1 MSRVERIDDA
11 HEAPR
16 HPSDARESAP
26 NPRKISRTPGLAE
39 GDERTVD
46 EALRNQDE
54 KREARD

>member
-54 KREARD
+54 KRD